1 MNLSRLFCV
10 VCVLRLLIFEGLK
23 LEGFYLDLIELGWN
37 SLLQQHYEP
46 YQERGYSV
54 GRVMTEHR
62 QIYDITT
69 TSGEVL
75 GELAGKLRFTASER
89 TDLPAVGDWVVM
101 KEEGG
106 RAIIQAV
113 LPRKSKFSRNVAG
126 AVTEEQIVAA
136 NIDTVFLVMALNQD
150 FNLRRMERYLLLAWE
165 SGANPVVVLSKS
177 DLSDDAERQAEQVQ
191 AIAPGVPVHTISAL
205 RTEGV
210 HMLEAYL
217 VQGITIALIGSS
229 GAGKSTLINSLAGQE
244 LQRVNEIRH
253 GDGRGK
259 HTTTHREL
267 IVLPQ
272 GGVIIDTPGMRELQ
286 LNASDDGLSAAFED
300 IERLSDA
307 CRYRDCKH
315 RREPGCAIQS
325 AIASGELDIK
335 RYQNYVKMEKELAYA
350 IRRENDKS
358 RLLNKL
364 DRKTVRRSWKN
375 E

>member
-1 MNLSRLFCV
+1 M
-10 VCVLRLLIFEGLK
+10 
-23 LEGFYLDLIELGWN
+23 DLIELGWN
-37 SLLQQHYEP
+37 SLLQEQYEP
-46 YQERGYSV
+46 YRERGYSV
-54 GRVMTEHR
+54 GRVITEHR
-62 QIYDITT
+62 QLYDVA
-69 TSGEVL
+69 SANGEVL
-75 GELAGKLRFTASER
+75 GELAGKLRFTATER

-101 KEEGG
+101 REEGG
-106 RAIIQAV
+106 RAVIQAV
-113 LPRKSKFSRNVAG
+113 LPRKSMFSRNVAG

-165 SGANPVVVLSKS
+165 SGANPVIVLSKA
-177 DLSDDAERQAEQVQ
+177 DLSDDAEGQAAQVQ
-191 AIAPGVPVHTISAL
+191 AIAPGVPVHTISAIHTQGL
-205 RTEGV
+205 
-210 HMLEAYL
+210 HMLAPYL

-229 GAGKSTLINSLAGQE
+229 GAGKSTLINALAGRE
-244 LQRVNEIRH
+244 LQRVNEIRL

-272 GGVIIDTPGMRELQ
+272 GGIIIDTPGMRELQ
-286 LNASDDGLSAAFED
+286 LNAADDGLSAAFED
-300 IERLSDA
+300 IERLSGA

-350 IRRENDKS
+350 ARREKEKERS
-358 RLLNKL
+358 ANKME
-364 DRKTVRRSWKN
+364 RRNWKN

>member
-1 MNLSRLFCV
+1 MN
-10 VCVLRLLIFEGLK
+10 
-23 LEGFYLDLIELGWN
+23 LIELGWN
-37 SLLQQHYEP
+37 SLLQEQYEP
-46 YQERGYSV
+46 YRERGYSV
-54 GRVMTEHR
+54 GRVITEHR
-62 QIYDITT
+62 QLYDVAS

-75 GELAGKLRFTASER
+75 GELAGKLRFTAAER

-101 KEEGG
+101 REEGG
-106 RAIIQAV
+106 RAVIQAV

-165 SGANPVVVLSKS
+165 SGANPVIVLSKA
-177 DLSDDAERQAEQVQ
+177 DLSDDAEGQAAQVQ
-191 AIAPGVPVHTISAL
+191 AIAPGVPVHTISAIHTQGL
-205 RTEGV
+205 
-210 HMLEAYL
+210 HMLAPYL

-229 GAGKSTLINSLAGQE
+229 GAGKSTLINALSGQE

-272 GGVIIDTPGMRELQ
+272 GGIIIDTPGMRELQ
-286 LNASDDGLSAAFED
+286 LNAADEGLSAAFED

-335 RYQNYVKMEKELAYA
+335 RYQNYIKMEKELAYA
-350 IRRENDKS
+350 IRREMEKGRLANKMDKKVEKRS
-358 RLLNKL
+358 R
-364 DRKTVRRSWKN
+364 KN

>member
-1 MNLSRLFCV
+1 MN
-10 VCVLRLLIFEGLK
+10 
-23 LEGFYLDLIELGWN
+23 LIELGWN

-46 YQERGYSV
+46 YRERGYSV

-62 QIYDITT
+62 QLYDVASA
-69 TSGEVL
+69 SGEVL
-75 GELAGKLRFTASER
+75 GELAGKMRFAASGR

-106 RAIIQAV
+106 RAIIHAV

-136 NIDTVFLVMALNQD
+136 NIDTALLVMALNQD

-165 SGANPVVVLSKS
+165 SGANPVIVLSKA
-177 DLSDDAERQAEQVQ
+177 DLSDDAEGQAAQVQ
-191 AIAPGVPVHTISAL
+191 AIAPGVPVHTISAIHTQGL
-205 RTEGV
+205 HV
-210 HMLEAYL
+210 LSPYL
-217 VQGITIALIGSS
+217 VQGGTIALIGSS
-229 GAGKSTLINSLAGQE
+229 GVGKSTLINALAGQE
-244 LQRVNEIRH
+244 LQRVNEIRL

-272 GGVIIDTPGMRELQ
+272 GGIIIDTPGMRELQ
-286 LNASDDGLSAAFED
+286 LNATDDGLSAAFED

-325 AIASGELDIK
+325 AIANGELDIK
-335 RYQNYVKMEKELAYA
+335 RYQNFVKMEKELAHA
-350 IRRENDKS
+350 MRREKEKS
-358 RLLNKL
+358 RQRNKA
-364 DRKTVRRSWKN
+364 DKKIEGRSRN
-375 E
+375 IE